1 MKLDEMFTQDSIK
14 TADDDPSEDRSRP
27 KIGDV
32 RKTKLTLAQINRL
45 RLMHDVH
52 KFEKEKELA
61 DVRIQFAKPKEQG
74 I

>member
-14 TADDDPSEDRSRP
+14 AADDDPSQDRSRP

-52 KFEKEKELA
+52 QFEKEKELK
-61 DVRIQFAKPKEQG
+61 DIRLQFAVPQQQG
-74 I
+74 V